1 MPADTHIPVP
11 GIVIDPGEGGWLSLD
26 VPPPPGERGGAG
38 AARGVA
44 AAPEADLDRFIR
56 LAALTLGADV
66 AAVSLLHPDGVVY
79 ESCIRLPDLRAT
91 RGRRPLQESLSRYT
105 LDSAEPLVIEDALTF
120 PLEPD
125 SPVVAE
131 GIRTYVAVPLR
142 ASGSGVPGTLSVAG
156 YSPRAWAPAEIEV
169 LRIIAG
175 SIVAEIDLKS
185 EIRRMEREQRER
197 ITSERRLALQQ
208 LALGLRHELNNAL
221 AGLILETE
229 LLSGAGTGYDR
240 YRESVASIQSQVWRI
255 HEVLRRLDDVDVLPT
270 KPYLDRGLMIDLS
283 EPGLALTTV
292 TATD

>member
-1 MPADTHIPVP
+1 MRADTRIPVP
-11 GIVIDPGEGGWLSLD
+11 GIVVEPGGGGWLSPD
-26 VPPPPGERGGAG
+26 DPPRAEEN
-38 AARGVA
+38 AARGGSPA
-44 AAPEADLDRFIR
+44 SEADLDRFVR

-66 AAVSLLHPDGVVY
+66 AAVSLVHPDGMLY
-79 ESCIRLPDLRAT
+79 ESSIRLPDLRAT
-91 RGRRPLQESLSRYT
+91 RGRRPLEASLSRHA
-105 LDSAEPLVIEDALTF
+105 LDSGEPLVIEDALGFTLD
-120 PLEPD
+120 PH
-125 SPVVAE
+125 SPALAE
-131 GIRTYVAVPLR
+131 GIRTYAGVPLR
-142 ASGSGVPGTLSVAG
+142 SLGAAVPGTLSVAG

-175 SIVAEIDLKS
+175 SIVAEIDLKG

-197 ITSERRLALQQ
+197 ITSERREALHQ

-283 EPGLALTTV
+283 DAGLAS
-292 TATD
+292 TAPVMD

>member
-1 MPADTHIPVP
+1 MRADTRIPVP
-11 GIVIDPGEGGWLSLD
+11 GIVVEPGGGGWMSPD
-26 VPPPPGERGGAG
+26 VPLRAEEH
-38 AARGVA
+38 AARGGSA
-44 AAPEADLDRFIR
+44 ASEADLDRFVR

-66 AAVSLLHPDGVVY
+66 AAVSLVHPDGMLY

-91 RGRRPLQESLSRYT
+91 RGRRPLEASLSRHA
-105 LDSAEPLVIEDALTF
+105 LDSGEPLVIEDALGF
-120 PLEPD
+120 PLDPD
-125 SPVVAE
+125 SPALAE
-131 GIRTYVAVPLR
+131 GIRTYAGVPLR
-142 ASGSGVPGTLSVAG
+142 SAGPGVPGTLSVAG

-175 SIVAEIDLKS
+175 SIVAEIDLKG

-197 ITSERRLALQQ
+197 ITSERREALHQ

-283 EPGLALTTV
+283 DAGLAS
-292 TATD
+292 TAPVMDCTAD

>member
-1 MPADTHIPVP
+1 MRAETRIPVP
-11 GIVIDPGEGGWLSLD
+11 GIAIDPGDGGWLSLG
-26 VPPPPGERGGAG
+26 VAPSPEERGGAP
-38 AARGVA
+38 AP
-44 AAPEADLDRFIR
+44 APEAGLDRFIR

-66 AAVSLLHPDGVVY
+66 AAVSLVHPDGVVY

-91 RGRRPLQESLSRYT
+91 RSRRPLQESLSRYT
-105 LDSAEPLVIEDALTF
+105 LDSAEPLVIEDVHTF
-120 PLEPD
+120 PLGPD
-125 SPVVAE
+125 TPAVVE
-131 GIRTYVAVPLR
+131 GIRTYVGVPLR
-142 ASGSGVPGTLSVAG
+142 SPGSGVPGTLSVAG

-229 LLSGAGTGYDR
+229 LLSGAGTGYER

-283 EPGLALTTV
+283 EPGLALTS
-292 TATD
+292 TAD

>member
-1 MPADTHIPVP
+1 MRAENRIPVA
-11 GIVIDPGEGGWLSLD
+11 GIAIDPGDGGWLSLG
-26 VPPPPGERGGAG
+26 VAPAQEERGGAP
-38 AARGVA
+38 APAP
-44 AAPEADLDRFIR
+44 APEAGLDRFIR

-66 AAVSLLHPDGVVY
+66 AAVSLAHPDGLVY
-79 ESCIRLPDLRAT
+79 ESSIRLPDLRAT
-91 RGRRPLQESLSRYT
+91 RSRRPLQESLSRYT
-105 LDSAEPLVIEDALTF
+105 LDSAEPLVIQDALAF
-120 PLEPD
+120 PLDPD
-125 SPVVAE
+125 TPAVLE
-131 GIRTYVAVPLR
+131 GIRTYVGVPLR
-142 ASGSGVPGTLSVAG
+142 SPGSGVPGALSVAG

-185 EIRRMEREQRER
+185 EIRRMEREQCER

-229 LLSGAGTGYDR
+229 LLSSGAGTGYER

-255 HEVLRRLDDVDVLPT
+255 HEVLRRLDNVDVLPT

-283 EPGLALTTV
+283 EPGLAISAV
-292 TATD
+292 ATD

>member
-1 MPADTHIPVP
+1 MSIRAETRVPVP
-11 GIVIDPGEGGWLSLD
+11 GIVIDPGPGGWLALD
-26 VPPPPGERGGAG
+26 GLSRPDEQGAT
-38 AARGVA
+38 A
-44 AAPEADLDRFIR
+44 AASGPDLDRFIR
-56 LAALTLGADV
+56 LAALTLGADL
-66 AAVSLLHPDGVVY
+66 AAVSLVHPDGVVY

-91 RGRRPLQESLSRYT
+91 RSRRPLQGSLSRHT
-105 LDSAEPLVIEDALTF
+105 VDAAEPLVIEDALTF
-120 PLEPD
+120 ALDHD
-125 SPVVAE
+125 SPAVVE
-131 GIRTYVAVPLR
+131 GIRTYVGVPLR
-142 ASGSGVPGTLSVAG
+142 SSGSEVPGTLSVAG
-156 YSPRAWAPAEIEV
+156 YSPRVWAPAEIEV

-185 EIRRMEREQRER
+185 EIRRMERDQRER

-229 LLSGAGTGYDR
+229 LLSGAGTGYER

-283 EPGLALTTV
+283 EPGLACTG
-292 TATD
+292 D

>member
-1 MPADTHIPVP
+1 MRAETRIPVP
-11 GIVIDPGEGGWLSLD
+11 GIAIDPGDGGWLSLG
-26 VPPPPGERGGAG
+26 VAPSPEERGGAP
-38 AARGVA
+38 AP
-44 AAPEADLDRFIR
+44 APEAGLDRFIR

-66 AAVSLLHPDGVVY
+66 AAVSLVHPDGVVY

-91 RGRRPLQESLSRYT
+91 RSRRPLQESLSRYT
-105 LDSAEPLVIEDALTF
+105 LDSAEPLVIEDVHTF
-120 PLEPD
+120 PLGPD
-125 SPVVAE
+125 TPAVVE
-131 GIRTYVAVPLR
+131 GIRTYVGVPLR
-142 ASGSGVPGTLSVAG
+142 SPGSGVPGTLSVAG

-229 LLSGAGTGYDR
+229 LLSGAGTGYER
-240 YRESVASIQSQVWRI
+240 YRESVESIQSQVWRI

-283 EPGLALTTV
+283 EPGLALTS
-292 TATD
+292 TAD